1 MFFPMDVIEQFIQSE
16 GISLTDEQKT
26 LALHNYQ
33 SLIVTDIDNMSNERI
48 LHVFVVRKDKRREV
62 VRFRTVAECTR
73 EDGR

>member
-1 MFFPMDVIEQFIQSE
+1 
-16 GISLTDEQKT
+16 
-26 LALHNYQ
+26 
-33 SLIVTDIDNMSNERI
+33 MSNERI